1 MVNHFLTGEKVSFF
15 ARRLIPF
22 WGDDQNVLKKGD
34 QIQSV
39 VPLDQMRK
47 VILSGIAWEIC

>member
-1 MVNHFLTGEKVSFF
+1 MESFL

-22 WGDDQNVLKKGD
+22 WGDDQYVFKKGH

-39 VPLDQMRK
+39 VPLDQMCK
-47 VILSGIAWEIC
+47 VTLSAIIWEIY